1 MTTATMDEPA
11 PGTAARPP
19 REPRPGLMTSI
30 RRSWDRHWY
39 AWAMVAPVVIV
50 LAVLVFYPLCYGTY
64 LSLTDANETNVAK
77 DIGPVHIGASYHWVG
92 LHNYWQVL
100 SGKDGDFY
108 PRFEWTI
115 VWTVACVAVTYSIGL
130 AMAMLLNRKVKFR
143 LFYRLCLILPWAVP
157 AFIGVFAWR
166 LMLNSQYGVFNDII
180 TSVGLPAQDWLGT
193 PLSQKIAVI
202 MVNIWVG
209 VPFMMVALLGG
220 LQSIPGELYEAAE
233 MDGASPLQRFTNVT
247 VPGLRPVTSTVVL
260 LSTVWTFN
268 MFAIIYLLLGNN
280 TTGDTDIL
288 VTYAYEKAF
297 TGVSDYS
304 GAATY
309 GIVILLILVAFS
321 TFYRRQLKSEQA

>member
-1 MTTATMDEPA
+1 MTTATMDDPA

-30 RRSWDRHWY
+30 RRSWDRYWY
-39 AWAMVAPVVIV
+39 AWVMVAPVVIV
-50 LAVLVFYPLCYGTY
+50 LAVLVFYPLVYGTY
-64 LSLTDANETNVAK
+64 LSLTNANETNVAK

-115 VWTVACVAVTYSIGL
+115 IWTVCCVVVTYSIGL

-143 LFYRLCLILPWAVP
+143 LFYRIALILPWAVP

-233 MDGASPLQRFTNVT
+233 MDGASPLQRFANVT
-247 VPGLRPVTSTVVL
+247 IPGLRPVTNTVVL

-304 GAATY
+304 AAATY

-321 TFYRRQLKSEQA
+321 TFYRRQLKPEQA